1 MFRSTKVIVA
11 ASAAAVSLWAVPTA
25 ANVSGTIY
33 LRAHVPVYCS
43 IDLFPASAQARGGNV
58 VHLGTSQELC
68 NAPRGY
74 RVVLDH
80 PAHLPEAAV
89 LSDGVRI
96 PLTEIGETVLWDS
109 DHPGFERRQLELDL
123 GDEPAPVSRLGLRIE
138 VKY

>member
-43 IDLFPASAQARGGNV
+43 IDLFPASAQ
-58 VHLGTSQELC
+58 
-68 NAPRGY
+68 APRGY

>member
-11 ASAAAVSLWAVPTA
+11 ATAATVSLWAVPTA
-25 ANVSGTIY
+25 AGVSGTIY
-33 LRAHVPVYCS
+33 LRAHVPVYCN
-43 IDLFPASAQARGGNV
+43 IDLFPASAQAPGGNV

-80 PAHLPEAAV
+80 PAHLPAAAV
-89 LSDGVRI
+89 LSDGLRI
-96 PLTEIGETVLWDS
+96 PLTETGETVLWDS
-109 DHPGFERRQLELDL
+109 DRPGFERRQLELDL